1 MYALTALVGLCA
13 LLGCQAAR
21 EQRRPVAP
29 AYVSTWGHSFFF
41 PGVTPG
47 DHIPLVVFLHG
58 CNQPAWHAW
67 ESTQLRAWATQRGF
81 AVLLPEQSRL
91 RNPWKCWNWFAG
103 RDESEMDEVVAL
115 VKDYQARYPLLPSQT
130 YVMGLSAGG
139 VLAAH
144 LLACRPKVF
153 HAGAVMSGAA
163 FGMLGWP
170 EQVAP
175 VGPTLASP
183 LAPERLAHKA
193 AACLEESNVARP
205 VSVLVMHGSGDWI
218 ARPDNA
224 VQAALQFVGANTLLV
239 DGALDPARAFE
250 PLQVVE
256 VPARAGHKGYTV
268 TRFQTV
274 QGARVE
280 LVNVDG
286 MGHAWS
292 GGPNWMPFVDGQGPD
307 ATRLALDFFG
317 LRGQGQGKDA
327 NR

>member
-1 MYALTALVGLCA
+1 MGGRSGAGVLVAALTLWGCA
-13 LLGCQAAR
+13 GDAVP
-21 EQRRPVAP
+21 RRPVA
-29 AYVSTWGHSFFF
+29 AEYVSNWDHSFYF

-47 DHIPLVVFLHG
+47 TRIPLVVFLHG

-67 ESTQLRAWATQRGF
+67 DSTRLRDWARSRGF

-103 RDESEMDEVVAL
+103 RDEGEMDEVVAL
-115 VKDYQARYPLLPSQT
+115 VKDHQRRYPLLPSRT

-139 VLAAH
+139 VMAAH

-153 HAGAVMSGAA
+153 RAGAVMSGAA

-170 EQVAP
+170 TDPLP
-175 VGPTLASP
+175 VSPSLASP
-183 LAPERLAHKA
+183 HTPDTLAYKA
-193 AACLEESNVARP
+193 RACGQEANVDHP
-205 VSVLVMHGSGDWI
+205 VSVLVVHGNQDWI

-239 DGALDPARAFE
+239 DGALDPQRAFE

-256 VPARAGHKGYTV
+256 VPARAGHKGYTL

-274 QGARVE
+274 AGARVE
-280 LVNVDG
+280 MINVEG

-292 GGPNWMPFVDGQGPD
+292 GGPDWMPFVDGEGPD

-317 LRGQGQGKDA
+317 LP
-327 NR
+327 